1 MFLMSFFESF
11 FDSIFD
17 QFSVHLGTQHELQNG
32 LKMGSKSIKKINLF
46 LIAFLIDFWWF
57 LGPSWGPKLTK
68 IGQQIDVE
76 VKTKNQ
82 QKHYKNLYILMIFAF
97 PTPSNW
103 LKNRSKNQ

>member
-1 MFLMSFFESF
+1 MSFFVHF

-46 LIAFLIDFWWF
+46 LIAFLTDFWWF

-68 IGQQIDVE
+68 IGRQIDLE
-76 VKTKNQ
+76 VKTTN
-82 QKHYKNLYILMIFAF
+82 
-97 PTPSNW
+97 
-103 LKNRSKNQ
+103 